1 LSNIYPVGIS
11 KWRSKA
17 LLMLV
22 STIVACCSSIS
33 VSQAQ
38 ITIFNVPSTDIT
50 PKGQIWQEN
59 EAQFRPYKPDAYYV
73 GTHYTA
79 IGLGCNSE
87 LDITNLNIS
96 SPYSRNIGLG
106 VGGRTVIPI
115 LKKRF
120 EKEELK
126 FMVGE
131 LIPITFGGNGVG
143 SWTYIMGSMRLPKV
157 RTRLTGGLS
166 LGTKHLFGRN
176 IACFAGGIEH
186 PVTDKLTLQMDW
198 FSGREHALGFLIPGF
213 SYNLPKGLI
222 LFAGYQ
228 IPNHPS
234 NGRSGFCL
242 EVARYFKPRW

>member
-1 LSNIYPVGIS
+1 M
-11 KWRSKA
+11 WRSKI
-17 LLMLV
+17 LLLLSFV
-22 STIVACCSSIS
+22 SLTWFSAVPLSS
-33 VSQAQ
+33 AQ
-38 ITIFNVPSTDIT
+38 ITIFNVPAVDLT
-50 PKGQIWQEN
+50 PKGEIWQEN

-73 GTHYTA
+73 GTHYSA
-79 IGLGCNSE
+79 LGLGWNSE
-87 LDITNLNIS
+87 LDLTMLNVS
-96 SPYSRNIGLG
+96 SPYSHNIGLG

-143 SWTYIMGSMRLPKV
+143 SWTYVMGSMRLPAV

-166 LGTKHLFGRN
+166 VATKQLVGKN
-176 IACFAGGIEH
+176 VVGFAGGIEH
-186 PVTDKLTLQMDW
+186 PVTDKLVLQMDW
-198 FSGREHALGFLIPGF
+198 FSGKGHNLGFLIPGF

-228 IPNHPS
+228 IPNHRT
-234 NGRSGFCL
+234 NGRSGFCIEL
-242 EVARYFKPRW
+242 ARYFKPRW